1 MKKILAILLS
11 LSITGYTQTHSIDTL
26 NLEMI
31 GTTSFDNISANTY
44 YNTFDSCAVSWS
56 ILDIS
61 VPNSWQVSFCFPN
74 CYSIGQS
81 SGQEDFVPNQQ
92 IYLGCHFYP
101 NDEAGFG
108 FVKLEII
115 TNEIFKDTVTFNGII
130 NPITEINDKILLK
143 DKKVKQIYDVFG
155 RNVFSQKKDQI
166 LIFFNDD
173 GSIEKRIIVN

>member
-1 MKKILAILLS
+1 MKKILFILLFFP
-11 LSITGYTQTHSIDTL
+11 IIGYTQTHSIDTL

-31 GTTSFDNISANTY
+31 GTTSFDNISGNTY
-44 YNTFDSCAVSWS
+44 YNTFDSCAVSWR
-56 ILDIS
+56 IVDIS
-61 VPNSWQVSFCFPN
+61 IPNSWQFSFCFPN

-81 SGQEDFVPNQQ
+81 IGQGDFVPNEQ

-108 FVKLEII
+108 FVKLEIT

-143 DKKVKQIYDVFG
+143 DKKVNRVYDVFG
-155 RNVFSQKKDQI
+155 RNIFLQKKDQI
-166 LIFFNDD
+166 LIFFYDD
-173 GSIEKRIIVN
+173 GSIEKRIIIE